1 MLYTIYYINYEKVKN
16 LCNASFF
23 SKLDSNAASSPPAL
37 ESATSSGDPP
47 PNSSKNSCTSE
58 VELSESLKNE
68 ITLNYLKTEKKT
80 LKCTQIH
87 KMKKRI
93 FNGRKR

>member
-1 MLYTIYYINYEKVKN
+1 MKN

-23 SKLDSNAASSPPAL
+23 SKLDSNAASSPPEL

-68 ITLNYLKTEKKT
+68 ITLNYLKTAKN
-80 LKCTQIH
+80 
-87 KMKKRI
+87 KKRKNVKMYTNPQNEETH
-93 FNGRKR
+93 F